1 MADVY
6 QRIKRAKTALIFVN
20 TRAQAELTFQEL
32 WRINS
37 DDLPIALHHGSLD
50 VGQRRKV
57 ETAMAAGKL
66 RAVVCTSTLDLGIDW
81 GDVDLV
87 IQMGAPKGAARL
99 VQRIGRANHRLDESS
114 QALLIPNN
122 RFEVLE
128 CRAAQEAVAQGA
140 LDGAAAREGA
150 LDCLAQHIMGAAC
163 GEPFDADALYTEI
176 ISTAPYAD
184 LPRSLFDKALD
195 TVATGGYALR
205 AYERYRRIVQD
216 PKTLRW
222 RARGAQAAQQ
232 HRMNIGAIVEAEYLE
247 VRLVSPRTMGVR
259 RAAAA
264 AARRG
269 EASAVIQRAQAM
281 GSGRRLGKIEE
292 WFIDQLTPGD
302 TFLFAG
308 EILRFEA
315 VMETEALVTRATGAE
330 APRIPSYAGGKFPL
344 STFLAARVRA
354 MLADRKSWK
363 RLPSQAREWLTL
375 QAKRSSIPKPDEMLI
390 ETFPRAG
397 KHYMV
402 CYPFEGRLA
411 HQTLGMLLTRRLER
425 LGKKPIGFVANEYA
439 MSVWGFED
447 MGDVDF
453 SALFDEDMLGDD
465 LDAWLAESALMKRT
479 FRACALIAGMIEKK
493 RPGGE
498 RTGRQITFSADL
510 IYDVLRTHE
519 SDHLLL
525 QAAFADASQGFLD
538 VTRLAGLLRR
548 VKGKLLHRRLSA
560 ISPLAAPV
568 MLEIGKELVG
578 DAGEEMVLAD
588 VSAQLLAEAGLL
600 GAPSGAD

>member
-1 MADVY
+1 GGGG
-6 QRIKRAKTALIFVN
+6 
-20 TRAQAELTFQEL
+20 
-32 WRINS
+32 
-37 DDLPIALHHGSLD
+37 P
-50 VGQRRKV
+50 
-57 ETAMAAGKL
+57 
-66 RAVVCTSTLDLGIDW
+66 
-81 GDVDLV
+81 
-87 IQMGAPKGAARL
+87 AP
-99 VQRIGRANHRLDESS
+99 
-114 QALLIPNN
+114 
-122 RFEVLE
+122 
-128 CRAAQEAVAQGA
+128 
-140 LDGAAAREGA
+140 
-150 LDCLAQHIMGAAC
+150 
-163 GEPFDADALYTEI
+163 
-176 ISTAPYAD
+176 
-184 LPRSLFDKALD
+184 
-195 TVATGGYALR
+195 
-205 AYERYRRIVQD
+205 
-216 PKTLRW
+216 
-222 RARGAQAAQQ
+222 
-232 HRMNIGAIVEAEYLE
+232 
-247 VRLVSPRTMGVR
+247 
-259 RAAAA
+259 
-264 AARRG
+264 RG